1 MSNPNRA
8 RASRIHAVTAAF
20 LRNPENQSFEAGA
33 GAEAAAAG
41 GVIDVGAAGRF
52 GAGGGFLAAASAG
65 VPGEAAAS
73 GLAAL
78 APGWAG
84 CCPPGEEPVPGS
96 GTMMLTA
103 GVEAALGNS
112 ALVGLPVGND
122 CPPGA
127 SPARG
132 TVGCGGAFHSGT

>member
-1 MSNPNRA
+1 MQ
-8 RASRIHAVTAAF
+8 AVTVAF
-20 LRNPENQSFEAGA
+20 LRNTENQSFEAGA

-122 CPPGA
+122 GPPGA

-132 TVGCGGAFHSGT
+132 TIGCGGAFHSGT